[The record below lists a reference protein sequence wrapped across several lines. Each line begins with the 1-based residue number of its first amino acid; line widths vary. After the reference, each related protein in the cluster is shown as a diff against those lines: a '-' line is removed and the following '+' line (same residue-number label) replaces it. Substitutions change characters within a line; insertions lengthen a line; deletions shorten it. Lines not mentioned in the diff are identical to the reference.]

1 MLQVASQIFSI
12 HPDKV
17 KIHSTST
24 FRIANTSPSAASAT
38 ADLNGKAVQMACTEI
53 LKRLKARAA
62 ERLCASI
69 DDVEIKNDFV
79 WLNEKKTEI
88 SWENIVLD
96 TYFNRISLSE
106 HAHYALRCAPR

>member
-1 MLQVASQIFSI
+1 
-12 HPDKV
+12 
-17 KIHSTST
+17 
-24 FRIANTSPSAASAT
+24 
-38 ADLNGKAVQMACTEI
+38 MACTEI

-79 WLNEKKTEI
+79 WLKGQQTEI
-88 SWENIVLD
+88 SWENLVID

-106 HAHYALRCAPR
+106 HAHYATPEIHFDGTIEKGHPFAYHVYGTAII